1 MAEPLGIVSVPI
13 TPAGGVDHRLPTGTP
28 VTPVGQKHDGTGGSA
43 HDSGPSTEFHLGTT
57 VEAIVRSP
65 AVPATA
71 GSLAVGTHLLLRI
84 VALPS
89 LPATDLVIG
98 RVINSGIAET
108 LIDTPLGLLA
118 VQRRLTLAADT
129 LIAFERLEEIAPPS
143 VTADTPS
150 RVGGWPAL
158 EEAINVLAQAS
169 PDLAARLRAELM
181 PSSGPDLAGTLL
193 FLWGSLYQ
201 SEWPGTGIATALASA
216 DHAKLAQ
223 RLSDDADELRRLEN
237 DPATG
242 DWRVLTLPL
251 FAGLIILPL
260 RLFVRRRRPEAP
272 PDELTRFAI
281 EVELSGL
288 GPLQLDGMLRGAHLV
303 LVLRSHRGLPLEL
316 RQEAGAVYRRALQD
330 WSMTGDLSFATAAQ
344 FALTPLSNLRKHIQ
358 ISI

>member
-1 MAEPLGIVSVPI
+1 MAEPLGISVPI

-28 VTPVGQKHDGTGGSA
+28 ITPVGPKQDGSHGPA
-43 HDSGPSTEFHLGTT
+43 PDSGPSTEFHLGTT
-57 VEAIVRSP
+57 VEAIVRAP
-65 AVPATA
+65 AVPAIA
-71 GSLAVGTHLLLRI
+71 GALAVGTHLLLRI

-89 LPATDLVIG
+89 SPATDLLIG
-98 RVINSGIAET
+98 RVINSGVAET

-118 VQRRLTLAADT
+118 VQRRLALAADT
-129 LIAFERLEEIAPPS
+129 LIAFERLEEIVPPPA
-143 VTADTPS
+143 TADTPS

-158 EEAINVLAQAS
+158 EEAIALLTQAS

-181 PSSGPDLAGTLL
+181 PGSGPHLAGTLL

-201 SEWPGTGIATALASA
+201 GEWPGAGVAAALASA

-251 FAGLIILPL
+251 FAGMIVLPL
-260 RLFVRRRRPEAP
+260 RLFMRRRKPGTPPE
-272 PDELTRFAI
+272 ELMRFAI

-303 LVLRSHRGLPLEL
+303 LVLRSHRGLPQEL
-316 RQEAGAVYRRALQD
+316 RQEAGAVCRRALQD
-330 WSMTGDLSFATAAQ
+330 WGMTGDLSFATAAQ
-344 FALTPLSNLRKHIQ
+344 FALTPLSNLRKHVQ
-358 ISI
+358 INI